1 MQVKTRRARPFR
13 LDSATPH
20 KLEWAYLVNPASPMS
35 TEQRTVTL
43 NGQTIPYT
51 LRRSAN
57 AKHAR
62 LEVGLEGGLTVI
74 IPAHFGI
81 DRVRLLMLKKQRWI
95 VDKLEK
101 YGLVESGRR
110 PNRIKPGDVLPYLG
124 RDMKIETSEGG
135 SKASSV
141 NVNGGTIMV
150 CLGSGDRKPHVALEK
165 WYREQAANEIGPMV
179 ERISQVMDL
188 SFNKVTL
195 KGQRTLWGSCSR
207 KRNLNFNW
215 RLMMTPEPVIEYVVV
230 HELAHLKEMNHSPRF
245 WKIVEK
251 HCPAWRERRK
261 WLRDHSKELSRLLP
275 A

>member
-1 MQVKTRRARPFR
+1 VPVKTPRAPQFR
-13 LDSATPH
+13 LDSATAH
-20 KLEWAYLVNPASPMS
+20 KLEWAYLVKLASTMS

-51 LRRSAN
+51 LRRSDK

-81 DRVRLLMLKKQRWI
+81 DRVRPLIIKKKRWV

-101 YGLVESGRR
+101 YGSAESGRR
-110 PNRIKPGDVLPYLG
+110 AKLLTQGDILPYLG
-124 RDMKIETSEGG
+124 REMKIETRESGD
-135 SKASSV
+135 KAGTV
-141 NVNGGTIMV
+141 NVYGGTMMV
-150 CLGSGDRKPHVALEK
+150 CLRPGDNKLHVALEK
-165 WYREQAANEIGPMV
+165 WYREQASTEIARKV
-179 ERISQVMDL
+179 ENISQVMGL
-188 SFNKVTL
+188 SYNKVTL

-207 KRNLNFNW
+207 KHNLNFNW